1 MNVLS
6 LFDGMSCGQIA
17 LDQLG
22 IPVDKYFAAEID
34 KHAIKVAK
42 ANYPD
47 MVHLGDVREVRT
59 KHNALHAMNE
69 NGVGELYDIDLLI
82 GGSPC
87 QGFSFAG
94 QQLNFD
100 DPRSMLF
107 FEYVRLLNALK
118 PKYFLL
124 ENVKMKKESQ
134 DIITKYL
141 RVDPIEI
148 NSNLVSAQNRKRLY
162 WTNIPVDGLPEDKGI
177 VLADILEPLEDIG
190 QEHYHSMK
198 AVQYMERGNDKWMQA
213 GSRRAD
219 RYEQTPDTQKSFTL
233 TANIHKG
240 VPYNY
245 FKDTRDAV
253 KGARI
258 VNRRLDENGKRK
270 DNDKSIKPRARLE
283 LRKDDKAG
291 CLTTVQ
297 KDSVVAKTN
306 SSGLQIAGEAD
317 IKARES
323 LRRVYDTEGKSPTLM
338 ASTGGHTQPKILQ
351 KGRGYNK
358 GGLKA
363 KDGKTPTI
371 STSAWEHNNHLTYD
385 EGMSWRKLTPTECER
400 LQTVPD
406 GYTDHVSNTQRY
418 KMLGNGWTVEV
429 IKHIMKGMM

>member
-47 MVHLGDVREVRT
+47 TIHLGDVRDIQPDDLP
-59 KHNALHAMNE
+59 K
-69 NGVGELYDIDLLI
+69 IDLLI

-107 FEYVRLLNALK
+107 FEYVRLLKALN
-118 PKYFLL
+118 PRYFLL

-134 DIITKYL
+134 DIISEYL
-141 RVDPIEI
+141 GVEPIEI
-148 NSNLVSAQNRKRLY
+148 NSNLVSAQNRRRLY

-177 VLADILEPLEDIG
+177 VLADILEDG
-190 QEHYHSMK
+190 FTD
-198 AVQYMERGNDKWMQA
+198 RDKSYCLDA
-213 GSRRAD
+213 SYYKGGGASNVRLYFEKSRRQIVFGSGD
-219 RYEQTPDTQKSFTL
+219 NRLDVT
-233 TANIHKG
+233 
-240 VPYNY
+240 
-245 FKDTRDAV
+245 
-253 KGARI
+253 GARI
-258 VNRRLDENGKRK
+258 VNRRLDKDGKRK
-270 DNDKSIKPRARLE
+270 DNDKSIKLQARLE
-283 LRKDDKAG
+283 LRKDNKAG

-306 SSGLQIAGEAD
+306 SSGMNIVGEAN
-317 IKARES
+317 IKGRES
-323 LRRVYDTEGKSPTLM
+323 IRRVYGTDGKSPTLT

-351 KGRGYNK
+351 KARGYNK

-363 KDGKTPTI
+363 LNGKTPTL
-371 STSAWEHNNHLTYD
+371 STSSWEHNNHLTLD
-385 EGMSWRKLTPTECER
+385 EGTTWRKLSPVECER

-418 KMLGNGWTVEV
+418 KMLGNGWTVDV